1 MQRAKSI
8 RAPQALSVLQAER
21 AKVRGEL
28 VADTQDDDTS
38 DGIDNGDYLV
48 VLENLALLHH
58 ARALPLVFPKGTPES
73 IKTAFEGTR
82 AKSKRRAV
90 ELLEQVLNMRSTLA
104 GKGMGCVSH
113 EFLRLLRI
121 LSQFHSE
128 HGNFFDALAVQEK
141 ALQVA
146 QKVHGETSAEAG
158 MDMEML
164 DHLHVQLGILPGP
177 MACVDHPLVVVGD
190 KGSWIIDDS
199 QTWH

>member
-28 VADTQDDDTS
+28 VADTQNDDTS
-38 DGIDNGDYLV
+38 DDIDNGDYLV

-90 ELLEQVLNMRSTLA
+90 ELLEEVLNMRSTLA
-104 GKGMGCVSH
+104 GEGMGCESD
-113 EFLRLLRI
+113 EFLRLLRV

-128 HGNFFDALAVQEK
+128 HGNFLDALAVQEK
-141 ALQVA
+141 AL
-146 QKVHGETSAEAG
+146 
-158 MDMEML
+158 
-164 DHLHVQLGILPGP
+164 
-177 MACVDHPLVVVGD
+177 
-190 KGSWIIDDS
+190 
-199 QTWH
+199 